1 MPGRVL
7 QLLLGFCVVVILR
20 APGVHAQQI
29 DVSLEPLPSALSGE
43 AFANSGILLGDK
55 LRLQA
60 MSFELPSL
68 FFTGLPKHPR
78 SLLESRVR
86 EVILSYRKHK
96 NQYLRCKMQSGR
108 VLVGTVSYRGA
119 DSFFL
124 QTGLAAR
131 QRISYSA
138 LTAEPQPVFALERRL
153 LRGVET
159 AGIVAAVVV
168 VIPIAL
174 PVYAIACAVGS
185 CPD

>member
-7 QLLLGFCVVVILR
+7 HLLLGFCVVVILW
-20 APGVHAQQI
+20 APRVHAQQI
-29 DVSLEPLPSALSGE
+29 DVSLEPLPSTLSRE
-43 AFANSGILLGDK
+43 AFANSGILLADK

-68 FFTGLPKHPR
+68 FFAGLRKHPR
-78 SLLESRVR
+78 SLLESHAR
-86 EVILSYRKHK
+86 EVILSYRKHQ

-108 VLVGTVSYRGA
+108 VLVGKVSYAGA

-138 LTAEPQPVFALERRL
+138 LTAEPQPVFALDRRL
-153 LRGVET
+153 LRGLEI
-159 AGIVAAVVV
+159 AGIVAAVIV

-174 PVYAIACAVGS
+174 PVCAIACARGS

>member
-7 QLLLGFCVVVILR
+7 QVLLGFCVVVILW

-29 DVSLEPLPSALSGE
+29 DVSLEPLPSTLSRE
-43 AFANSGILLGDK
+43 AFANTGILLGDK

-68 FFTGLPKHPR
+68 FFAGLRKHSR
-78 SLLESRVR
+78 SLLESHARK
-86 EVILSYRKHK
+86 VILSYRRHQ

-108 VLVGTVSYRGA
+108 VLVGTVRYAGA

-124 QTGLAAR
+124 QAGLVSR
-131 QRISYSA
+131 LRISYSA
-138 LTAEPQPVFALERRL
+138 LTAEPQSVFALERRL
-153 LRGVET
+153 LRGVEI
-159 AGIVAAVVV
+159 AGMVVAVIV

-174 PVYAIACAVGS
+174 PVCAIACAGGS